1 MMQHSI
7 VMSLIIEHCSSNS
20 AYRYPNSVA
29 TYHHGTREQVDVLFQ
44 RRERYIQDSES
55 HSQPKERRNEL
66 KNSSSSDLDLVSTVR
81 TFGYFTDDDAEVV
94 VT

>member
-1 MMQHSI
+1 MKTVVVI
-7 VMSLIIEHCSSNS
+7 VHTDTQIPSLLITTERANRWMF
-20 AYRYPNSVA
+20 YFKDEK
-29 TYHHGTREQVDVLFQ
+29 GTFKTA
-44 RRERYIQDSES
+44 RR

-81 TFGYFTDDDAEVV
+81 TFGYLTDDDAEVV

>member
-1 MMQHSI
+1 MQHSI
-7 VMSLIIEHCSSNS
+7 VMSLTNENCSSNS

-66 KNSSSSDLDLVSTVR
+66 KNSSSSDLVSTVR